1 MLFITPN
8 DSAAA
13 AHVSLV
19 VDIIELFELTFVF
32 RPSLFLIQQLSPGLA
47 VLAIIGFGTSNYNRS
62 YIPSNSYH
70 ACVVCL
76 PIYLHAAYHV
86 CWRQISLNVHWPAR

>member
-47 VLAIIGFGTSNYNRS
+47 VLAIIGFGTSNYITFLR
-62 YIPSNSYH
+62 IRTMRVWF
-70 ACVVCL
+70 ACLSICTPLTMYVGGRFL
-76 PIYLHAAYHV
+76 
-86 CWRQISLNVHWPAR
+86 